1 MNEKTKN
8 LKREFYNLI
17 AQNAAKQNCKNKM
30 TKKIK
35 KE

>member
-8 LKREFYNLI
+8 LKPEFYNLN
-17 AQNAAKQNCKNKM
+17 AQNAAKQNCKNKI

>member
-8 LKREFYNLI
+8 LKTEFYNLRKFHQKGYVKYKI
-17 AQNAAKQNCKNKM
+17 